1 MKMKSC
7 RILDLIRVLERRL
20 AKSPVKVREIGIRP
34 GEKLHEVLV
43 SGYES
48 EHTYHYKDHYFVI
61 LPASPQPRLLE
72 RYGHLPRVE
81 FHQYDSSS
89 VLISLDEIEEM
100 LGRGGMLD

>member
-48 EHTYHYKDHYFVI
+48 EHTYHYNDHYFVI
-61 LPASPQPRLLE
+61 LPP
-72 RYGHLPRVE
+72 LPNRGCWNVMAICRGW
-81 FHQYDSSS
+81 SSTNTTPAPF
-89 VLISLDEIEEM
+89 
-100 LGRGGMLD
+100 